1 VFHGFSTALAEELAA
16 PNVLSC
22 QATEW
27 KEIYDEEKWESRGFF
42 FDITQKKTRLLIKPL
57 TVPRINKDLSPFR
70 V

>member
-27 KEIYDEEKWESRGFF
+27 KEIYGEEKWESRGFF
-42 FDITQKKTRLLIKPL
+42 FDITQKK
-57 TVPRINKDLSPFR
+57 LSS
-70 V
+70 